1 MTSNLA
7 EMWLPL
13 SLFFFFALLSVV
25 GAYFVAAHFRG
36 WKVGVWAALA
46 TVVFF
51 CVLVLGLGVLLRGG
65 GFL

>member
-1 MTSNLA
+1 MTFKLA

-36 WKVGVWAALA
+36 WKAGVWAALA

-51 CVLVLGLGVLLRGG
+51 GVLVLGLGALLRGG

>member
-1 MTSNLA
+1 MTSKLA

-13 SLFFFFALLSVV
+13 SLFCLFALLSVV

-36 WKVGVWAALA
+36 WKMGVWASLA
-46 TVVFF
+46 TAVFF
-51 CVLVLGLGVLLRGG
+51 CVLVLGLWVLLRGG

>member
-1 MTSNLA
+1 MTSKLA

-13 SLFFFFALLSVV
+13 SLFCLFALLSVV

-36 WKVGVWAALA
+36 WKVGVWASLA
-46 TVVFF
+46 TAVFF
-51 CVLVLGLGVLLRGG
+51 FVLVLGLWGLLRGG